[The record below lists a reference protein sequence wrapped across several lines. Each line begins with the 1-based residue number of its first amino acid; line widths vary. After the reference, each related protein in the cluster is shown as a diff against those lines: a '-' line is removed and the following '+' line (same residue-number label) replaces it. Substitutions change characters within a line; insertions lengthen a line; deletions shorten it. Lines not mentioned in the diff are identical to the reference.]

1 MVYLPI
7 ANIEVNPFLVIG
19 IGLIV
24 GFLAGLFGVGGG
36 FLMTPLLNLVV
47 GIPMNV
53 AVGSDL
59 NQIVATASSG
69 AYAHRKLGNVD
80 VKLAG
85 FILAGSILGT
95 QVGVRIMEI
104 LKAKGMSDLVIKEI
118 YVVMLGIIS
127 AMMLIDSIKA
137 IRKGKHREEK
147 EKGGRE
153 KIDTGLGPRLQKIK
167 FMSVHLENAD
177 VTIPFFVPPLL
188 GFGVG
193 VLAAIM
199 GVGGGFIM
207 VPALIYILGIPTVV
221 CVGTD
226 LFQMVFT
233 AAAGTIAHALHG
245 NVDFYLVLMILTGST
260 IGAQLGAR
268 ATKKVGGVG
277 LRLLFGLL
285 VFIVMLRLLVNL
297 LKMTGHL

>member
-85 FILAGSILGT
+85 FILARGT
-95 QVGVRIMEI
+95 T
-104 LKAKGMSDLVIKEI
+104 
-118 YVVMLGIIS
+118 
-127 AMMLIDSIKA
+127 
-137 IRKGKHREEK
+137 
-147 EKGGRE
+147 KGGE
-153 KIDTGLGPRLQKIK
+153 KSISGDA
-167 FMSVHLENAD
+167 S
-177 VTIPFFVPPLL
+177 
-188 GFGVG
+188 
-193 VLAAIM
+193 
-199 GVGGGFIM
+199 
-207 VPALIYILGIPTVV
+207 
-221 CVGTD
+221 
-226 LFQMVFT
+226 
-233 AAAGTIAHALHG
+233 
-245 NVDFYLVLMILTGST
+245 
-260 IGAQLGAR
+260 
-268 ATKKVGGVG
+268 KKH
-277 LRLLFGLL
+277 
-285 VFIVMLRLLVNL
+285 I
-297 LKMTGHL
+297 

>member
-1 MVYLPI
+1 M
-7 ANIEVNPFLVIG
+7 EVNPIIVIG
-19 IGLIV
+19 LGLIV

-69 AYAHRKLGNVD
+69 AYAHKKLGNVD
-80 VKLAG
+80 IKLAG
-85 FILAGSILGT
+85 LILGGSIIGT
-95 QVGVRIMEI
+95 QVGVRIVEI
-104 LKAKGMSDLVIKEI
+104 LKAKGISDLVIKEI
-118 YVVMLGIIS
+118 YVVMLGFIGTL
-127 AMMLIDSIKA
+127 MLVESIKA
-137 IRKGKHREEK
+137 LRKQK
-147 EKGGRE
+147 ESNEPEVKD
-153 KIDTGLGPRLQKIK
+153 KIEVGLGHRLQKME
-167 FMSVHLENAD
+167 FMAIHLPNAD
-177 VTIPFFVPPLL
+177 VRIPLFVPPLL

-207 VPALIYILGIPTVV
+207 VPSLIYILGIPTVV
-221 CVGTD
+221 CIGTD

-233 AAAGTIAHALHG
+233 ASAGTIAHALHG
-245 NVDFYLVLMILTGST
+245 NVDFYLVLMIFMGST

-268 ATKKVGGVG
+268 ATKKVGGPR
-277 LRLLFGLL
+277 LRLLFGII
-285 VFIVMLRLLVNL
+285 VFIVMLRLLINL
-297 LKMTGHL
+297 LKMAGRL